1 MGTWPLHLKGS
12 YITSC
17 IIIKGVIKEKCSIS
31 KESLSKTEKAKPW
44 MPKILSSQLDGD
56 IFFLRYDF
64 EKRLRSVYPKVCFSI
79 CWKLEPLENIL
90 KMCRTPFDHWNTVY

>member
-64 EKRLRSVYPKVCFSI
+64 EKRMRSVYPRVC
-79 CWKLEPLENIL
+79 L
-90 KMCRTPFDHWNTVY
+90 